1 MTTQKPAASCPD
13 AQQEAASVNRFNP
26 TAVTFVGW
34 SACVGALAGNA
45 LIGLTIALSIV
56 LIFDLIR

>member
-1 MTTQKPAASCPD
+1 M
-13 AQQEAASVNRFNP
+13 NRFNP